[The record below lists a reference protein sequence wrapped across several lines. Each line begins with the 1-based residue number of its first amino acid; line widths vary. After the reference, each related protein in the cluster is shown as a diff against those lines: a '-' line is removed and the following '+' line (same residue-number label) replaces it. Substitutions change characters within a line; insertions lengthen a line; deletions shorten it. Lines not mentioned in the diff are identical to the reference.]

1 MAVNVRG
8 VFLGLKYSLPVM
20 TSAGGSVIITSSV
33 AGLKA
38 RGMGNSAYVASKH
51 AEIGLMKT
59 AAIENATNN
68 IRVNCVLPGPT
79 ETRMMRSIEENRA
92 PGDAESVKKEVIK
105 GIPLGR
111 YGTPEEVVNM
121 ITFLGS
127 DESSGCT
134 GGVYS
139 VDGGIS
145 AY

>member
-1 MAVNVRG
+1 
-8 VFLGLKYSLPVM
+8 
-20 TSAGGSVIITSSV
+20 
-33 AGLKA
+33 
-38 RGMGNSAYVASKH
+38 
-51 AEIGLMKT
+51 
-59 AAIENATNN
+59 
-68 IRVNCVLPGPT
+68 
-79 ETRMMRSIEENRA
+79 MMRSIEENRA